1 MDEDFDIQT
10 RSSEHGLCY
19 YTTIREAVEKADRD
33 LTVWKISFAIASG
46 ERIRLVRV
54 EPTIW
59 DRIFFWREKETEWVY
74 SPI

>member
-1 MDEDFDIQT
+1 MDEDFDIQIKST
-10 RSSEHGLCY
+10 GGQVHF
-19 YTTIREAVEKADRD
+19 YTTNREAVKEAEKDP
-33 LTVWKISFAIASG
+33 TIWKISFNIASG
-46 ERIRLVRV
+46 EHIRLVRV